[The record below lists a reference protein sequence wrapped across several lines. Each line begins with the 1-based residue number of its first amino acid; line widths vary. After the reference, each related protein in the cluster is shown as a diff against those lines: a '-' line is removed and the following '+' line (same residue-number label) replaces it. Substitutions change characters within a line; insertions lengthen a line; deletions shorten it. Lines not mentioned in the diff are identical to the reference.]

1 MNPDIR
7 NERMVRFNYKEE
19 FKEIVPEGHC
29 NRRYAISN
37 FGRLLSYTDKME
49 EGVILKGG
57 IVEGYRIFGYRVKLN
72 DKWVGRQKYVFRLVA
87 ENFIAKTSDDQKYVI
102 HLDHIKEND
111 HIDNLKWATQSEV
124 TEHSKTSPRV
134 AEGRIR
140 TVEAN
145 LKSKTYK
152 LTATKVKFIKKL
164 LFEPKRKTRLKI
176 IAKRFGVSEMQ
187 LHRIKTGENWGHVKY
202 DPNE

>member
-1 MNPDIR
+1 
-7 NERMVRFNYKEE
+7 MVRFNYKEE
-19 FKEIVPEGHC
+19 FKEIVTDGFC

-37 FGRLLSYTDKME
+37 FGRLLSFTEKME
-49 EGVILKGG
+49 DGVILKGG
-57 IVEGYRIFGYRVKLN
+57 KVEGYRIFGYRVKIN

-87 ENFIAKTSDDQKYVI
+87 ENFLSKTSEDQKYVI
-102 HLDHIKEND
+102 HLDHNKEND
-111 HIDNLKWATQSEV
+111 HVDNLRWANQSEV

-134 AEGRIR
+134 AEGRIK

-164 LFEPKRKTRLKI
+164 LFEPNRKTRLKI